1 MHGIQLAVQQL
12 VAQGHEVIELDI
24 ERDVRE
30 FAEQGVCV
38 ADWAR
43 ERGFPPCRVY
53 DVLNR
58 RSECTRGVAHAI
70 AVELGLK
77 RRPAEAPAV

>member
-1 MHGIQLAVQQL
+1 MP
-12 VAQGHEVIELDI
+12 HEVRPEMIRTPE
-24 ERDVRE
+24 DVKRE
-30 FAEQGVCV
+30 FAERGICV

-43 ERGFPPCRVY
+43 ERGFPPYRVY

-58 RSECTRGVAHAI
+58 RSECTRGLAHII
-70 AVELGLK
+70 AVELGIK

>member
-1 MHGIQLAVQQL
+1 MH
-12 VAQGHEVIELDI
+12 HEARPEMIRTPEEVK
-24 ERDVRE
+24 RE